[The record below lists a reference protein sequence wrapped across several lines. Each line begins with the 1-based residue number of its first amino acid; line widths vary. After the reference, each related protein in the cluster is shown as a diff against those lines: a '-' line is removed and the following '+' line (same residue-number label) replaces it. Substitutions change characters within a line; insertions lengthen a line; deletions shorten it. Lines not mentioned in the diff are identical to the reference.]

1 MWLIFSRRDAD
12 RAANVLPDERP
23 GGEDKAQEER
33 HKSGALD
40 RDCIVFFV
48 EGRGPGSRRRKSRP
62 SGQASREGE
71 SKDGDFVVPILI
83 VEKAPGG
90 ESPEANSLPQKITD
104 FLAFRQSFMGGGKSR
119 WPRKKTLFPWGTVSV
134 EEDFGQ
140 KSGRGREGSG
150 SPCMSFHG
158 GCFPESVPVNGE
170 GGRVSEKL
178 LHVPIFDFC
187 MGFA

>member
-12 RAANVLPDERP
+12 RAAIVLPDERP

-62 SGQASREGE
+62 SGQASRECE

-90 ESPEANSLPQKITD
+90 ESPRGEQPPSKDNGLPCLSSIGHSGEEPMASEKD
-104 FLAFRQSFMGGGKSR
+104 
-119 WPRKKTLFPWGTVSV
+119 TVSL
-134 EEDFGQ
+134 
-140 KSGRGREGSG
+140 
-150 SPCMSFHG
+150 G
-158 GCFPESVPVNGE
+158 GLF
-170 GGRVSEKL
+170 L
-178 LHVPIFDFC
+178 
-187 MGFA
+187 